1 MLEWR
6 PTRLYELVPLHT
18 TLDGYHD
25 ASNHM
30 RVGEVLP
37 GPTAV
42 PWTLQLQPSA
52 ANKTL
57 DPTEAHP
64 IFWCAQFPKDLSV
77 SLVSWENPTNQVTNS
92 DLELAVTMIHHT

>member
-1 MLEWR
+1 MLDWR

-25 ASNHM
+25 AP
-30 RVGEVLP
+30 RYICGGEVLP

-42 PWTLQLQPSA
+42 PWTLQLHLSA

-57 DPTEAHP
+57 EPTEAHP
-64 IFWCAQFPKDLSV
+64 IVWQAKISPRMYL
-77 SLVSWENPTNQVTNS
+77 
-92 DLELAVTMIHHT
+92 